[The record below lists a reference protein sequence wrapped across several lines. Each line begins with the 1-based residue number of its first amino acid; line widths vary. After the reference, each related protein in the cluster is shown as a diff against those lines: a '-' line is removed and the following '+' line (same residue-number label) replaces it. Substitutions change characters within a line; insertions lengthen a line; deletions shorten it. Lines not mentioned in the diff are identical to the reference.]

1 MQERL
6 FNDHRAEIDDDHD
19 PYEEFRHQAAAIAEE
34 YEVSAEEAFDLI
46 LSRGSAQAARRA
58 LDQRWWLEGD
68 AEAA

>member
-19 PYEEFRHQAAAIAEE
+19 PYEDWRRQAAAIAGE
-34 YEVSAEEAFDLI
+34 YDVSAEEALDLI
-46 LSRGSAQAARRA
+46 LSRGSDRAARRA
-58 LDQRWWLEGD
+58 LDQRWWLEDD